1 MTQWRTGTVT
11 ERSLTATT
19 HYDSWMPYDG
29 MKGGSGPSLRPS
41 HWLVTTAAYAILS
54 LHTHTLHTT
63 HYTQTSVPVVT
74 DSSPPPPWNHLP
86 CEHHRV
92 LPPLVDF
99 DTSQLFIYKINGNRL
114 SDARS
119 WVQDQTVGAFSAW
132 PWRWAVLHRP
142 RCPQCVNPTEQRKMP
157 LGPFHL
163 SQYSTHSHTHTH
175 THTHTHPAYT
185 HSVHTQEIIHDW
197 QRVINGRSSYQGMVI
212 T

>member
-1 MTQWRTGTVT
+1 MTVWRADQGLHYDLLIGWLLPPRTPFCRYTP
-11 ERSLTATT
+11 T
-19 HYDSWMPYDG
+19 HY
-29 MKGGSGPSLRPS
+29 
-41 HWLVTTAAYAILS
+41 
-54 LHTHTLHTT
+54 TLHTDKC
-63 HYTQTSVPVVT
+63 SR
-74 DSSPPPPWNHLP
+74 SNWLKPPPPWNHLP